1 MFHGN
6 TSSAKDHR
14 QWSVFLFSC
23 LLSFLLRG
31 KYVDKYLAWELGHST
46 PWYPKPPSQKLE
58 TCSNI
63 DSIGARDFTAFAR
76 KEGRKPRRNQQ
87 SNNNSCTAKSNTKEA
102 SSWKAEG
109 RRFTSRQTMPKRT
122 PSQDEDCASRTRT
135 HDFSLPQISH
145 THFYDGF
152 RHNKGWIR
160 GYLDASWG

>member
-6 TSSAKDHR
+6 TSFAKEHR

-76 KEGRKPRRNQQ
+76 KEGRKEAEQKSTIKQQ
-87 SNNNSCTAKSNTKEA
+87 QQFLFCKKQHQGSIQL
-102 SSWKAEG
+102 EG
-109 RRFTSRQTMPKRT
+109 RRSPVHI
-122 PSQDEDCASRTRT
+122 PAD
-135 HDFSLPQISH
+135 
-145 THFYDGF
+145 
-152 RHNKGWIR
+152 
-160 GYLDASWG
+160 DA